1 MGKTSCSLAGKR
13 KKAELD
19 EGEEEEE
26 GEFELRIVQKTVKK
40 GAEDGGVEEQVR
52 KKVKKPKAKQDVE
65 MAEVSERAEDGDAEA
80 EKVRKKVEKS
90 KTKQDVEMTVYEGAE
105 DALADDDVEITE
117 VRLEREQVKQEDSE
131 MIDLTNVESDIG
143 TPSRVD
149 KGKGRATPAIT
160 LEPPT
165 PTPPVRPISLTM
177 DAQEKTSADL
187 EPYRGPSPQ
196 NGKNQCFC
204 YSPH

>member
-1 MGKTSCSLAGKR
+1 
-13 KKAELD
+13 
-19 EGEEEEE
+19 
-26 GEFELRIVQKTVKK
+26 
-40 GAEDGGVEEQVR
+40 
-52 KKVKKPKAKQDVE
+52 
-65 MAEVSERAEDGDAEA
+65 MA
-80 EKVRKKVEKS
+80 
-90 KTKQDVEMTVYEGAE
+90 VYEGAK

-117 VRLEREQVKQEDSE
+117 VRLEWEQVKQQDSE
-131 MIDLTNVESDIG
+131 MIDLTNVESDIS

-165 PTPPVRPISLTM
+165 PTPPVWPISLTM